1 MMKATRHMASKRA
14 DAAVDVSAW
23 EREIDEHVYPL
34 YLPAPG
40 HGKQAA

>member
-1 MMKATRHMASKRA
+1 MKATRHMASKRA
-14 DAAVDVSAW
+14 DGAVDVSAW